1 MKRLFNITVNDCDEI
16 ERLTKFYE
24 DLGYQVE
31 RGSNYIGSWEINI
44 GIKEIGEYAI

>member
-1 MKRLFNITVNDCDEI
+1 MKRLFNITVSEYDEI

-31 RGSNYIGSWEINI
+31 RGNNYIGSWEINI
-44 GIKEIGEYAI
+44 RIKENGKYAI